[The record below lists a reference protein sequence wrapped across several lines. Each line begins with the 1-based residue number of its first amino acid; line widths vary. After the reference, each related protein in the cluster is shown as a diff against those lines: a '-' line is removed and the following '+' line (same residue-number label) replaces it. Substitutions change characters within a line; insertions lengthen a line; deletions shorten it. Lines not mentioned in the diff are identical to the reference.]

1 MNKSEQV
8 YNYLKSRILSGELEA
23 GAPIKINE
31 VEETLSISKIPVRE
45 AIRKLEA
52 NGLVEV
58 IHNSGARVKTIDLN
72 ELEQIVL
79 IRQKLEVLAI
89 GLSAENIEKAE
100 IAALDEFIEH
110 MEECVKNND
119 KKKYSEIN
127 REFHMAIYRGSKA
140 NILVDLIQNLWDR
153 SERTTMIFEL
163 FPSRFF
169 KSNSEHREIVKCL
182 ENRDR
187 ENAEKILNNQK
198 EEGFLNIVR
207 ILKEY
212 ERLRANGA

>member
-8 YNYLKSRILSGELEA
+8 YNHLKSKILSGELEA
-23 GAPIKINE
+23 GAPIKISE
-31 VEETLSISKIPVRE
+31 VEEAMSVSKIPVRE

-58 IHNSGARVKTIDLN
+58 IHNSGAKVKKLDLN

-89 GLSAENIEKAE
+89 GISCEKIDAQT
-100 IAALDEFIEH
+100 IAILRKMSEE
-110 MEECVKNND
+110 MEECVKQND
-119 KKKYSEIN
+119 KKKYSELN
-127 REFHMAIYRGSKA
+127 REFHMIIYRASKA
-140 NILVDLIQNLWDR
+140 DFLVDLIQNLWDR

-163 FPSRFF
+163 FPDRFF
-169 KSNSEHREIVKCL
+169 KSNVEHAEMIDAL
-182 ENRDR
+182 ERGDRDT
-187 ENAEKILNNQK
+187 AERILNIQK
-198 EEGFLNIVR
+198 EDGFINIVR

-212 ERLRANGA
+212 ERLKSM